1 MAKIEID
8 KNILFAAIEYAV
20 KRGAASSPKSIFD
33 TGGDL
38 TGPGLET
45 GLVGM
50 LNDLQELRLKVT
62 IEEALA
68 DARALALKETG
79 KETGNEGED
88 KPPDE
93 RDARLEEMKHLY
105 DALQN
110 YILTLL
116 ASGVQYGLGLAR
128 LERDLRRRSDS
139 AEVS

>member
-20 KRGAASSPKSIFD
+20 KRGAASSKSSIFD
-33 TGGDL
+33 TEGDL

-62 IEEALA
+62 IEEAVA
-68 DARALALKETG
+68 AARALALKETG
-79 KETGNEGED
+79 NAGED
-88 KPPDE
+88 KTPDE
-93 RDARLEEMKHLY
+93 RDVRLEEMKYLC
-105 DALQN
+105 DTLQN

-116 ASGVQYGLGLAR
+116 AAGVQYGLGLAH
-128 LERDLRRRSDS
+128 LERDLRQRSDF